1 MPASRDASEPR
12 PARMSARKPSAAVP
26 LIILLAGYLGAAV
39 WLTWPLAEHA
49 FDALPCTSPA
59 CTFDTR
65 YSAWVLAWESHALAT
80 PGVRLGEANIYHPAK
95 DALYYGPAGFGALP
109 YFAPAFL
116 ATGNAAFATNL
127 LLLLSA
133 ALSALS
139 LHWVVRRWTGLDSA
153 GFVAA
158 ATLLLHPWYL
168 RGFVAATPHLSPLQ
182 YFPLIVWLAAA
193 RELSHARVALLS
205 ALIVAQCMTDP
216 VYVAAAVAAPVG
228 LLAAWRIA
236 RAESRRDGLVLAGA
250 LGAALLGLVPFL
262 LGYLR
267 VRADNPLLAQ
277 QSPWKNGWHP
287 TDLTALL
294 WQFPAPTT
302 LAPAALLLVALG
314 VALAVRRRAR
324 REGALGHDP
333 GWAQA
338 ALWVVV
344 GVWISLTP
352 IVRWAPYKIY
362 PPHYLLDLTTPLYEI
377 IRAPDRL
384 GVAAFIGAG
393 ILTGIAFAEIVRALE
408 RRVTRTRTITRA
420 ALATAVVCALYAFPA
435 GHVSIAREYRV
446 QQMPVPPPTLAAEIV
461 RGTGPLVALPALRPR
476 SSVPSARW
484 NATAMYLSTFHWR
497 PLLNGYSS
505 YWPAGFVERMVL
517 AEQLPAP
524 QAIRRLVQTTGVR
537 SIWVDMSEYGPR
549 DQNRWRAARLG
560 QVPGLVLRAR
570 ENRQLLFDIDPEVF
584 GTGPSDAEH

>member
-1 MPASRDASEPR
+1 
-12 PARMSARKPSAAVP
+12 MSARKPAAAMP
-26 LIILLAGYLGAAV
+26 LIVLLAGYLGAAV
-39 WLTWPLAEHA
+39 WLTWPLAEDA
-49 FDALPCTSPA
+49 FNRLPCTSPA
-59 CTFDTR
+59 CLFDTR
-65 YSAWVLAWESHALAT
+65 YSAWVLAWESHALTT
-80 PGVRLGEANIYHPAK
+80 PGAHVADANIYHPGK
-95 DALYYGPAGFGALP
+95 DTLYYGPAGFGALP

-116 ATGNAAFATNL
+116 ATGSAAFATNL

-139 LHWVVRRWTGLDSA
+139 LHWVVRRWSGLDSA

-168 RGFVAATPHLSPLQ
+168 WGFVAATPHLAPLQ

-193 RELSHARVALLS
+193 RDLSWARAALLS
-205 ALIVAQCMTDP
+205 ALIVAQCVTDP

-236 RAESRRDGLVLAGA
+236 RAQSRRDGLLLAGA
-250 LGAALLGLVPFL
+250 LGAALLGLAPFV

-277 QSPWKNGWHP
+277 QSLWKGGWQP
-287 TDLTALL
+287 ADLTALL

-302 LAPAALLLVALG
+302 LAPAAMLLVAIG
-314 VALAVRRRAR
+314 AVLAVRRRAR

-333 GWAQA
+333 AWAQA

-352 IVRWAPYKIY
+352 IILWPPYEIY
-362 PPHYLLDLTTPLYEI
+362 LPQYLLDLTTPLYEI

-393 ILTGIAFAEIVRALE
+393 ILAGIAFAEIARALE
-408 RRVTRTRTITRA
+408 RCVTSTRTRAIIRA
-420 ALATAVVCALYAFPA
+420 TLATGVVCALYALPA
-435 GHVSIAREYRV
+435 GRASIAREYRV
-446 QQMPVPPPTLAAEIV
+446 QKMPVPPPTLAAEIV
-461 RGTGPLVALPALRPR
+461 RGTGPVVVLPALRPR
-476 SSVPSARW
+476 SSLPSSRW
-484 NATAMYLSTFHWR
+484 NATAMYLSTLHWR

-505 YWPAGFVERMVL
+505 YWPAGFVERMML

-524 QAIRRLVQTTGVR
+524 EAIRRLVETTGVR
-537 SIWVDMSEYGPR
+537 TVWVNMSQYGPR

-584 GTGPSDAEH
+584 GTGPPDDAER